1 MSCINIDVLK
11 NALYLVG
18 GSVIVVWI
26 GFVCHRGIAI
36 RCQSCYSSECVMSTV
51 NSEYLLSIVFFQ
63 LGVRDM

>member
-1 MSCINIDVLK
+1 MSGMNIDVLK

-36 RCQSCYSSECVMSTV
+36 RCQSFYSSECVMSTV
-51 NSEYLLSIVFFQ
+51 NSEYYPLFFFQ